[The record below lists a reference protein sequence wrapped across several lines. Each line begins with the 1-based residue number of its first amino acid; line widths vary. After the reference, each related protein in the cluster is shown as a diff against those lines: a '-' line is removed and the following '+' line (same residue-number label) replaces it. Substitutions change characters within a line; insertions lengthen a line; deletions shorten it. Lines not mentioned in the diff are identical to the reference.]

1 MKTRGNCAASHKAK
15 HNRLKV
21 KILFFTH
28 IKVTKACLLI
38 LAFYLLGG
46 TSFGQKRIARVSVM
60 SSDNIA
66 AQQKP
71 VTLTASIENRLDE
84 IVTGTLTWNVRSVFF
99 ESPPPTAQ
107 SISLNGRQI
116 ISCKY
121 TLSIPCPSFA
131 DIECRFEAPKSKN
144 PITAKYRIGSDVEG
158 ISSPLTR
165 QVDFFDFW
173 EQSLAELAE
182 VPPAFQMT
190 PRPNKARTEVQ
201 LHEVSMESFG
211 GVSVRGWLET
221 PKKAGV
227 FPAVLRLPGYGQAM
241 KPVGDQENL
250 IVFSFNP
257 RGHGNSQDD
266 VPGTPQDYWV
276 RGLDDRDTYFYR
288 GAYLDC
294 IRAVSFLC
302 SLNNV
307 DQERI
312 AVWGA
317 SQGGGFAFATAA
329 LDNRVDLC
337 VADIPFL
344 CNWTNYFK
352 LTQWDEMD
360 KWLDQKQHRSWSQ
373 ALKTMSYFDTM
384 NLCERVTCPTIM
396 SIGLQDQICPPTT
409 SFAAFNRIRGTK
421 DLYDLSVTW
430 PWPWQRSSTAHVET
444 NQRTI
449 HSSGRKPVGHSC
461 RSTQNSSLNQVLWT
475 LEPKL

>member
-1 MKTRGNCAASHKAK
+1 MCSTY
-15 HNRLKV
+15 
-21 KILFFTH
+21 
-28 IKVTKACLLI
+28 IKVTNTCFLI
-38 LAFYLLGG
+38 LLFCLLGG
-46 TSFGQKRIARVSVM
+46 TSFGQKRVARVSVV
-60 SSDNIA
+60 SSDNIIE
-66 AQQKP
+66 QKKP

-84 IVTGTLTWNVRSVFF
+84 IVPGTLSWNVRSVFF
-99 ESPPPTAQ
+99 KSPPPTTQ
-107 SISLNGRQI
+107 SISLKERQS
-116 ISCKY
+116 ISSEY
-121 TLSIPCPSFA
+121 TFSMPCPGFA
-131 DIECRFEAPKSKN
+131 DIECRFQTAKSKT
-144 PITAKYRIGSDVEG
+144 PITAKYRIGSDIEV
-158 ISSPLTR
+158 ITSPLTR
-165 QVDFFDFW
+165 QEDFFDFW
-173 EQSLAELAE
+173 EQSLAQLAE

-190 PRPNKARTEVQ
+190 PRPNKARPEVQ

-211 GVSVRGWLET
+211 NVSVRGWLEA
-221 PKKAGV
+221 PNKAGA

-360 KWLDQKQHRSWSQ
+360 KWLDQKQHRSWSS

-421 DLYDLSVTW
+421 THVIYPTSGHGLGREHRQHTW
-430 PWPWQRSSTAHVET
+430 RQ
-444 NQRTI
+444 I
-449 HSSGRKPVGHSC
+449 K
-461 RSTQNSSLNQVLWT
+461 
-475 LEPKL
+475 KLFFMTTSEKQ

>member
-1 MKTRGNCAASHKAK
+1 
-15 HNRLKV
+15 
-21 KILFFTH
+21 
-28 IKVTKACLLI
+28 
-38 LAFYLLGG
+38 
-46 TSFGQKRIARVSVM
+46 M

-190 PRPNKARTEVQ
+190 PRPNKARTEVR

-221 PKKAGV
+221 PKRLES
-227 FPAVLRLPGYGQAM
+227 FPL
-241 KPVGDQENL
+241 
-250 IVFSFNP
+250 FF
-257 RGHGNSQDD
+257 
-266 VPGTPQDYWV
+266 
-276 RGLDDRDTYFYR
+276 
-288 GAYLDC
+288 DC
-294 IRAVSFLC
+294 PA
-302 SLNNV
+302 
-307 DQERI
+307 
-312 AVWGA
+312 
-317 SQGGGFAFATAA
+317 
-329 LDNRVDLC
+329 
-337 VADIPFL
+337 
-344 CNWTNYFK
+344 
-352 LTQWDEMD
+352 MD
-360 KWLDQKQHRSWSQ
+360 K
-373 ALKTMSYFDTM
+373 
-384 NLCERVTCPTIM
+384 P
-396 SIGLQDQICPPTT
+396 
-409 SFAAFNRIRGTK
+409 
-421 DLYDLSVTW
+421 
-430 PWPWQRSSTAHVET
+430 
-444 NQRTI
+444 
-449 HSSGRKPVGHSC
+449 
-461 RSTQNSSLNQVLWT
+461 
-475 LEPKL
+475 

>member
-1 MKTRGNCAASHKAK
+1 MFSTYTK
-15 HNRLKV
+15 
-21 KILFFTH
+21 FT
-28 IKVTKACLLI
+28 IVCLLT
-38 LAFYLLGG
+38 LPFFLLGE
-46 TSFGQKRIARVSVM
+46 TSFGQKRIARVSVI
-60 SSDNIA
+60 SSDDII

-71 VTLTASIENRLDE
+71 VTLTASIENKTDE
-84 IVTGTLTWNVRSVFF
+84 IVTGTLTWNVSSVFF
-99 ESPPPTAQ
+99 ESSPPTAQ
-107 SISLNGRQI
+107 PISLNGRQI

-131 DIECRFEAPKSKN
+131 DIECRFETPKSKN
-144 PITAKYRIGSDVEG
+144 PITAKYRIGSDVED

-165 QVDFFDFW
+165 QADFFDFW

-190 PRPNKARTEVQ
+190 PRPNKARPEVQ

-211 GVSVRGWLET
+211 DVSVRGWLET
-221 PKKAGV
+221 PKKPGV

-317 SQGGGFAFATAA
+317 SQGGGFALATAA
-329 LDNRVDLC
+329 LDTRVDLC
-337 VADIPFL
+337 VSDIPFL

-360 KWLDQKQHRSWSQ
+360 KWLEQKDRSWTQ
-373 ALKTMSYFDTM
+373 ALRTMSYFDTM
-384 NLCERVTCPTIM
+384 NFCEQITCPVIM

-409 SFAAFNRIRGTK
+409 GFAVFNRIKGAKTHNIYPTRGHGLGK
-421 DLYDLSVTW
+421 DHRQHMWKHIKELLLIT
-430 PWPWQRSSTAHVET
+430 E
-444 NQRTI
+444 
-449 HSSGRKPVGHSC
+449 SGK
-461 RSTQNSSLNQVLWT
+461 Q
-475 LEPKL
+475 

>member
-1 MKTRGNCAASHKAK
+1 MCSTY
-15 HNRLKV
+15 
-21 KILFFTH
+21 
-28 IKVTKACLLI
+28 IKVTNTCLLI
-38 LAFYLLGG
+38 LLFYLSGD
-46 TSFGQKRIARVSVM
+46 TSFGQKRVARVSVV
-60 SSDNIA
+60 SSDNII
-66 AQQKP
+66 AQKKS

-84 IVTGTLTWNVRSVFF
+84 IVTGTLTWNVRSIFF
-99 ESPPPTAQ
+99 KSPPPTPQ
-107 SISLNGRQI
+107 SISLNGRQS
-116 ISCKY
+116 ISCEH
-121 TLSIPCPSFA
+121 TLSMPCPGFA
-131 DIECRFEAPKSKN
+131 DIECRFQTPKSKT
-144 PITAKYRIGSDVEG
+144 PITATYRIGSDVEG
-158 ISSPLTR
+158 ITSPLTR
-165 QVDFFDFW
+165 QEDFFDFW
-173 EQSLAELAE
+173 EQSLTQLGE
-182 VPPAFQMT
+182 VPPAFQT
-190 PRPNKARTEVQ
+190 THRPTKTQAKVR
-201 LHEVSMESFG
+201 LHEISMKSFG
-211 GVSVRGWLET
+211 DVLVRGWLET
-221 PKKAGV
+221 PTRAGV

-294 IRAVSFLC
+294 IRAVDFLC

-329 LDNRVDLC
+329 LDNRVDFC
-337 VADIPFL
+337 VSDIPFL

-360 KWLDQKQHRSWSQ
+360 KWLEQKKYRSWSQ
-373 ALKTMSYFDTM
+373 ALRTMSYFDTM

-409 SFAAFNRIRGTK
+409 GFAAFNRIKGTK
-421 DLYDLSVTW
+421 THTIYPSRGHGLGKDHRQHTW
-430 PWPWQRSSTAHVET
+430 RHIKEQFFTT
-444 NQRTI
+444 TTGKQ
-449 HSSGRKPVGHSC
+449 
-461 RSTQNSSLNQVLWT
+461 
-475 LEPKL
+475 

>member
-1 MKTRGNCAASHKAK
+1 MKTRDNCAASHKAK

-71 VTLTASIENRLDE
+71 ITLTASIENRLDE

-190 PRPNKARTEVQ
+190 PRPDKARPEVQ
-201 LHEVSMESFG
+201 LHEVSMKSFG
-211 GVSVRGWLET
+211 DVSVRGWLET
-221 PKKAGV
+221 PNKAGV

-360 KWLDQKQHRSWSQ
+360 KWLDQKQHRSWSS

-421 DLYDLSVTW
+421 NHVIYPTSGHGLGREHRQHTW
-430 PWPWQRSSTAHVET
+430 RQIKELFFMTSSEK
-444 NQRTI
+444 Q
-449 HSSGRKPVGHSC
+449 
-461 RSTQNSSLNQVLWT
+461 
-475 LEPKL
+475 

>member
-1 MKTRGNCAASHKAK
+1 MKTRGNHAALHIAE

-21 KILFFTH
+21 KILFSTY
-28 IKVTKACLLI
+28 IKATNIYLLI
-38 LAFYLLGG
+38 LFFCLLGG
-46 TSFGQKRIARVSVM
+46 TSFGQKRPARVSVI
-60 SSDNIA
+60 SSENIV

-71 VTLTASIENRLDE
+71 VTLKASIENKLDE
-84 IVTGTLTWNVRSVFF
+84 ILTGTLTWNVHSISFK
-99 ESPPPTAQ
+99 SPPPTAQ
-107 SISLNGRQI
+107 SISLNGRQS

-121 TLSIPCPSFA
+121 TLSIPCPGFA
-131 DIECRFEAPKSKN
+131 DIECRFETPKSKN
-144 PITAKYRIGSDVEG
+144 PITAKYRIGSDVED

-190 PRPNKARTEVQ
+190 PRPNKARPEVQ
-201 LHEVSMESFG
+201 LHEVSMKSFG
-211 GVSVRGWLET
+211 DVSVRGWLET
-221 PKKAGV
+221 PNKAGV

-266 VPGTPQDYWV
+266 VSGTPQDYWV

-294 IRAVSFLC
+294 IRAVSFLS

-329 LDNRVDLC
+329 LDTRVDLC
-337 VADIPFL
+337 VSDIPFL

-360 KWLDQKQHRSWSQ
+360 KWLEQKDRSWTR
-373 ALKTMSYFDTM
+373 ALRTMSYFDTM
-384 NLCERVTCPTIM
+384 NLCERVTCPVIM

-409 SFAAFNRIRGTK
+409 GFAAFNRIKGTK
-421 DLYDLSVTW
+421 IYTIYPSRGHGLGKDHQHHMW
-430 PWPWQRSSTAHVET
+430 RQIKEQFTAAAG
-444 NQRTI
+444 NQ
-449 HSSGRKPVGHSC
+449 
-461 RSTQNSSLNQVLWT
+461 
-475 LEPKL
+475 

>member
-1 MKTRGNCAASHKAK
+1 MHIAE

-21 KILFFTH
+21 TILFSTYTKFT
-28 IKVTKACLLI
+28 IVCLLT
-38 LAFYLLGG
+38 LPFFLLGE
-46 TSFGQKRIARVSVM
+46 TSFGQKRIARVSVI
-60 SSDNIA
+60 SSDDII

-71 VTLTASIENRLDE
+71 VTLTASIENKTDE
-84 IVTGTLTWNVRSVFF
+84 IVTGTLTWNVSSVFF
-99 ESPPPTAQ
+99 ESSPPTAQ
-107 SISLNGRQI
+107 PISLNGRQI

-131 DIECRFEAPKSKN
+131 DIECRFETPKSKN

-190 PRPNKARTEVQ
+190 PRPDKAGPEVQ
-201 LHEVSMESFG
+201 LHEVSMKSFG
-211 GVSVRGWLET
+211 DVSVRGWLET
-221 PKKAGV
+221 PNKAGV

-317 SQGGGFAFATAA
+317 SQGGGFALATAA
-329 LDNRVDLC
+329 LDTRVDLC
-337 VADIPFL
+337 VSDIPFL

-360 KWLDQKQHRSWSQ
+360 KWLEQKDRSWTQ
-373 ALKTMSYFDTM
+373 ALRTMSYFDTM
-384 NLCERVTCPTIM
+384 NFCEQITCPVIM

-409 SFAAFNRIRGTK
+409 GFAVFNRIKGAKTHNIYPTRGHGLGK
-421 DLYDLSVTW
+421 DHRQHMWKHIKELLLIT
-430 PWPWQRSSTAHVET
+430 E
-444 NQRTI
+444 
-449 HSSGRKPVGHSC
+449 SGK
-461 RSTQNSSLNQVLWT
+461 Q
-475 LEPKL
+475 